1 MNEPNLGQ
9 IFSDIQEA
17 SRLLQ
22 SGNRGEALLI
32 YHDVKERT
40 GRNPVI
46 ELQLG
51 MLCEEFGDIDEAIL
65 HYEIVVEEE
74 PDNASFLTKLGVAYL
89 NAQEHF
95 KAKKTLEEALEMDP
109 SIPEVQHGLGIFY
122 IHKSD
127 YDAAVEYLERAVELK
142 PRDVPTRINLA
153 ISLANLNRHEPALKH
168 INRAAQLDK
177 TDAAVQ
183 LAHSDILSQIGD
195 MEKSTQLVEQV
206 LAKHPYK
213 GRAFDHYARIRKF
226 TEEDAPFMR
235 KAEKVLEKG
244 MPPKERR
251 NLLYAL
257 GKMND
262 DCGNYDKAFSFYEKA
277 NLMAKSPFSLEG
289 DEKMRKAVLKSFT
302 KKTIET
308 YASFGNPSEQPV
320 FVVGMPRSGTTLM
333 ERIIASHPKGAGSGE
348 LVEIPDIAHKIL
360 PVKELRKAQRHVPRE
375 LTPEKSAEYTEQY
388 LSILRQGHGDATR
401 IVDKMPGNSRF
412 IGLIKS
418 LFPNATIIH
427 AMRHPLDISLS
438 CYFQNFASLWWTD
451 DLRRIGKIYSS
462 YRATMEVWRKT
473 FPEGT
478 ILDVRY
484 EDLIEDPETHARR
497 MIEAC
502 GLEWDPSVLEFYK
515 KKGVVRTA
523 SIAQTRRKIYKTS
536 RARWMNYAKH
546 IGPLV
551 EEIAPFLE
559 DDRELLAEHG
569 IELPERGLLKR
580 MFS

>member
-1 MNEPNLGQ
+1 M
-9 IFSDIQEA
+9 A
-17 SRLLQ
+17 
-22 SGNRGEALLI
+22 
-32 YHDVKERT
+32 
-40 GRNPVI
+40 
-46 ELQLG
+46 
-51 MLCEEFGDIDEAIL
+51 
-65 HYEIVVEEE
+65 
-74 PDNASFLTKLGVAYL
+74 
-89 NAQEHF
+89 
-95 KAKKTLEEALEMDP
+95 
-109 SIPEVQHGLGIFY
+109 GL
-122 IHKSD
+122 K
-127 YDAAVEYLERAVELK
+127 
-142 PRDVPTRINLA
+142 
-153 ISLANLNRHEPALKH
+153 
-168 INRAAQLDK
+168 
-177 TDAAVQ
+177 
-183 LAHSDILSQIGD
+183 
-195 MEKSTQLVEQV
+195 
-206 LAKHPYK
+206 
-213 GRAFDHYARIRKF
+213 
-226 TEEDAPFMR
+226 
-235 KAEKVLEKG
+235 KAEKALEKG

-251 NLLYAL
+251 NLLFAL
-257 GKMND
+257 GKMHD
-262 DCGNYDKAFSFYEKA
+262 DCGNYDTAFSFYEKA
-277 NLMAKSPFSLEG
+277 NLMAKSPFSLED
-289 DEKMRKAVLKSFT
+289 DEKVRRAVLKSFT

-308 YASFGNPSEQPV
+308 YASFGNQSKKPV

-348 LVEIPDIAHKIL
+348 LVEIPGIAHKVL
-360 PVKELRKAQRHVPRE
+360 PMTELRKAARHVPKE
-375 LTPEKSAEYTEQY
+375 LTPEKSAEYTEEY
-388 LSILRQGHGDATR
+388 LSILSQGHGDAER

-427 AMRHPLDISLS
+427 AMRNPLDISLS

-451 DLRRIGKIYSS
+451 DLRRIGKIYTT
-462 YRATMEVWRKT
+462 YRASMAVWHEV

-569 IELPERGLLKR
+569 IELPKPGLLKKILG
-580 MFS
+580 